1 MLKFEILTSLILV
14 LYLSPL
20 VCGAPVRNNS
30 YWVFWYYSNNGDRN
44 CGNYCYLVFSL
55 VGAILLCICGCG
67 CLRCYFIKKHYKAE
81 RLESNINTQ
90 QILDQW
96 EHDLQMSEQQQLQNQ
111 QQLQYPPLTHTHDN
125 RYIPLNI
132 PDDNIP
138 PPSYNNNNTYNPE
151 LHKHALRQESN
162 WSAYKAGKQFTRD
175 NPPKEILPPQEHL
188 NYIRELGG
196 VESWK
201 FIPESSI
208 LQLNIASVTDDHI
221 ISFHA
226 KLDAMMQTNYPLLDM
241 EYSKL
246 PSNNIPSNDN
256 NSQKSNNLSVDI
268 NSYNDNQKGNKNLSL
283 NTTPY
288 SDNQKSNNNLSV
300 VTTGLNM
307 NHNNESNV
315 ASASSQPLPPSYTQ
329 QSFALQPPTDSWF
342 FYYEVTILSNPNYD
356 KTTIAIGLAT
366 KPYPAFRLT
375 GCNLNSVGYHSDEGK
390 KFHNDGLT
398 GTKYAEK
405 WGEIG
410 DVIGCGYY
418 PNTGQVFF
426 TKNGKNLGIAYTG
439 LLHVWFPTIGS
450 DGVCSLKVNFGQDEF
465 KYRRANGMSVA
476 GIIPQNIVNQ
486 GIEEESIEEG
496 EIQ

>member
-1 MLKFEILTSLILV
+1 MLLRKFLFGSNKILTLLILI
-14 LYLSPL
+14 LHTLTS
-20 VCGAPVRNNS
+20 VCGAASSRS
-30 YWVFWYYSNNGDRN
+30 TTYWVFWYYSSNGDRS
-44 CGNYCYLVFSL
+44 CGNYCYLVFGL

-96 EHDLQMSEQQQLQNQ
+96 EHDLQMSEQQQRQNQ
-111 QQLQYPPLTHTHDN
+111 QQLQYPPLAHTHDN
-125 RYIPLNI
+125 RYTTVNI
-132 PDDNIP
+132 PDDNAP
-138 PPSYNNNNTYNPE
+138 PPSYNNNNTYNAE

-208 LQLNIASVTDDHI
+208 LQLNIASVTNDHI
-221 ISFHA
+221 LSFHA

-241 EYSKL
+241 KYS
-246 PSNNIPSNDN
+246 SNNN
-256 NSQKSNNLSVDI
+256 NQ
-268 NSYNDNQKGNKNLSL
+268 NSTTAYNDNSNDLSMVTVTVHNNNNNNKN
-283 NTTPY
+283 
-288 SDNQKSNNNLSV
+288 NQKSNNNLSV
-300 VTTGLNM
+300 NTTALNM
-307 NHNNESNV
+307 NYNNESNV
-315 ASASSQPLPPSYTQ
+315 ASSSSQPLPPSYTP

-342 FYYEVTILSNPNYD
+342 FYYEITIISNPNND

-375 GCNLNSVGYHSDEGK
+375 GCNSNSVGYHSNEGK

-405 WGEIG
+405 WGEVG

-426 TKNGKNLGIAYTG
+426 TKNGKNMGITYTG
-439 LLHVWFPTIGS
+439 LFHVWFPTIGS
-450 DGVCSLKVNFGQDEF
+450 DGVCSVKVNFGQGEF
-465 KYRRANGMSVA
+465 RYRRANGMSVA
-476 GIIPQNIVNQ
+476 GIIPQNIINRN
-486 GIEEESIEEG
+486 IEEDDDDFEEG

>member
-111 QQLQYPPLTHTHDN
+111 QQLQYPPLAHTHP
-125 RYIPLNI
+125 INI

-138 PPSYNNNNTYNPE
+138 PPTYNNNNTYNPE

-196 VESWK
+196 VESWI

-208 LQLNIASVTDDHI
+208 LQLNIASVTDDNI

-246 PSNNIPSNDN
+246 SSNNIPSNDN

-307 NHNNESNV
+307 NHNNESSNNISPMTVDSKFPLISPNSALSLKSSSPTTSNININTIIDV

-366 KPYPAFRLT
+366 KPYPTFRLT
-375 GCNLNSVGYHSDEGK
+375 GCNLNS
-390 KFHNDGLT
+390 
-398 GTKYAEK
+398 
-405 WGEIG
+405 
-410 DVIGCGYY
+410 
-418 PNTGQVFF
+418 
-426 TKNGKNLGIAYTG
+426 
-439 LLHVWFPTIGS
+439 
-450 DGVCSLKVNFGQDEF
+450 
-465 KYRRANGMSVA
+465 
-476 GIIPQNIVNQ
+476 
-486 GIEEESIEEG
+486 
-496 EIQ
+496 

>member
-1 MLKFEILTSLILV
+1 MLKFESNKILTFIILV
-14 LYLSPL
+14 LLYLSPL
-20 VCGAPVRNNS
+20 VCGAPVRSSS

-67 CLRCYFIKKHYKAE
+67 CLRCYFIKKQYKEE

-90 QILDQW
+90 QILNQW
-96 EHDLQMSEQQQLQNQ
+96 EHDLQMSEQQQRETQ
-111 QQLQYPPLTHTHDN
+111 QQIQYPPLSHTHN
-125 RYIPLNI
+125 TINI

-175 NPPKEILPPQEHL
+175 NPPKEILPPHEHL

-196 VESWK
+196 VKSWK
-201 FIPESSI
+201 FVPESSI
-208 LQLNIASVTDDHI
+208 LQLNIASVTNDHI
-221 ISFHA
+221 LSFHA

-246 PSNNIPSNDN
+246 PSINNNNNNNNHSPVINNDSKKGN
-256 NSQKSNNLSVDI
+256 NHLSV
-268 NSYNDNQKGNKNLSL
+268 
-283 NTTPY
+283 NTTA
-288 SDNQKSNNNLSV
+288 
-300 VTTGLNM
+300 LNV

-315 ASASSQPLPPSYTQ
+315 ASTSSQPLPPSYTP

-342 FYYEVTILSNPNYD
+342 FYYEVTILSNPNND

-366 KPYPAFRLT
+366 KPYPTFRLT
-375 GCNLNSVGYHSDEGK
+375 GCNSNSVGYHSDEGK

-439 LLHVWFPTIGS
+439 LFHVWFPTIGS
-450 DGVCSLKVNFGQDEF
+450 DGICSLKVNFGQDEF
-465 KYRRANGMSVA
+465 IYRRANGMSVA

-486 GIEEESIEEG
+486 GIEEENIEEG